1 MRLNTIAISHLEK
14 VFNRKKKALNNINL
28 HIHNGMFGILG
39 RNGSGKS
46 TLMNILST
54 LIPATKGEVTI
65 NNISIKET
73 KKIRRIIGYLPQDF
87 DFYPNM
93 KVSEVLYYLGFLSKI
108 NQTDFD
114 KYVDLILRKVN
125 LIDYKN
131 KKVKSLSGGMKKR
144 LGIAQAILHD
154 PKVIIVDEPTAGL
167 DPEERVRLRNLLS
180 DLAENKIVIISTH
193 IVSDI
198 ESTCNRIAILDKGSL
213 VYKGDIPSLIQQSDD
228 HIYEINLSPSE
239 LESFRENDL
248 FITKT
253 QEIENKLKVRFI
265 SETKVANAKKVKADF
280 EDAYMYFLKKQQ
292 GGLNHASIY
301 NGI

>member
-1 MRLNTIAISHLEK
+1 MNKIVIKGLSK
-14 VFNRKKKALNNINL
+14 SYDGKKDALNSLDLVIP
-28 HIHNGMFGILG
+28 NGMFGILG

-46 TLMNILST
+46 TLMNI
-54 LIPATKGEVTI
+54 IATILQPSKGTVTI
-65 NNISIKET
+65 NGIEIKNSQ
-73 KKIRRIIGYLPQDF
+73 KVRQMIGYLPQDF

-108 NQTDFD
+108 NQKDFD
-114 KYVDLILRKVN
+114 NYVDLILRKVN

-213 VYKGDIPSLIQQSDD
+213 VYKGDIPLLIQQSDD

>member
-1 MRLNTIAISHLEK
+1 MNKIVIKGLSK
-14 VFNRKKKALNNINL
+14 SYDGKKDALNSLDLVIP
-28 HIHNGMFGILG
+28 NGMFGILG

-46 TLMNILST
+46 TLMNI
-54 LIPATKGEVTI
+54 IATILQPSKGTVTI
-65 NNISIKET
+65 NGIEIKNSQM
-73 KKIRRIIGYLPQDF
+73 IRQMIGYLPQDF

-108 NQTDFD
+108 NQKDFD
-114 KYVDLILRKVN
+114 NYVDLILRKVN
-125 LIDYKN
+125 LIDHKN

>member
-1 MRLNTIAISHLEK
+1 MNKIVIKGLSK
-14 VFNRKKKALNNINL
+14 SYDGKKDALNSLDLVIP
-28 HIHNGMFGILG
+28 NGMFGILG

-46 TLMNILST
+46 TLMNI
-54 LIPATKGEVTI
+54 IATILQPSKGTVTI
-65 NNISIKET
+65 NGIEIKNSQ
-73 KKIRRIIGYLPQDF
+73 KIRQMIGYLPQDF

-108 NQTDFD
+108 NQKDFD

-198 ESTCNRIAILDKGSL
+198 ESTCKRIAILDKGSL

>member
-1 MRLNTIAISHLEK
+1 MNEIVIKGLSK
-14 VFNRKKKALNNINL
+14 SYDGKKDALNSLDLVIP
-28 HIHNGMFGILG
+28 NGMFGILG

-46 TLMNILST
+46 TLMNI
-54 LIPATKGEVTI
+54 IATILQPSKGTVTI
-65 NNISIKET
+65 NGIEIKNSQ
-73 KKIRRIIGYLPQDF
+73 KIRQMIGYLPQDF

-108 NQTDFD
+108 NQKDFD

-131 KKVKSLSGGMKKR
+131 KKVKSLSGGMEKR

>member
-1 MRLNTIAISHLEK
+1 MNEIVIKGLSK
-14 VFNRKKKALNNINL
+14 SYDGKKDALNSLDLVIP
-28 HIHNGMFGILG
+28 NGMFGILG

-46 TLMNILST
+46 TLMNI
-54 LIPATKGEVTI
+54 IATILQPSKGTVTI
-65 NNISIKET
+65 NGIEIKNSQ
-73 KKIRRIIGYLPQDF
+73 KIRQMIGYLPQDF

-280 EDAYMYFLKKQQ
+280 EDAYMYF
-292 GGLNHASIY
+292 
-301 NGI
+301 

>member
-1 MRLNTIAISHLEK
+1 MNKIVIKGLSK
-14 VFNRKKKALNNINL
+14 SYDGKKDALNSLDLVIP
-28 HIHNGMFGILG
+28 NGMFGILG

-46 TLMNILST
+46 TLMNI
-54 LIPATKGEVTI
+54 IATILQPSKGTVTI
-65 NNISIKET
+65 NGIEIKNSQ
-73 KKIRRIIGYLPQDF
+73 KIRQMIGYLPQDF

-213 VYKGDIPSLIQQSDD
+213 VYKGDIPSLIQESDD

-239 LESFRENDL
+239 LESFRKNDL

-280 EDAYMYFLKKQQ
+280 EDSYMYFLKKQQ

>member
-1 MRLNTIAISHLEK
+1 MNEIVIKGLSK
-14 VFNRKKKALNNINL
+14 SYDGKKDALNSLDLVIP
-28 HIHNGMFGILG
+28 NGMFGILG

-46 TLMNILST
+46 TLMNI
-54 LIPATKGEVTI
+54 IATILQPSKGTVTI
-65 NNISIKET
+65 NGIEIKNSQ
-73 KKIRRIIGYLPQDF
+73 KIRQMIGYLPQDF

-108 NQTDFD
+108 NRTDFD

>member
-1 MRLNTIAISHLEK
+1 MNEIVIKGLSK
-14 VFNRKKKALNNINL
+14 SYDGKKDALNSLDLVIP
-28 HIHNGMFGILG
+28 NGMFGILG

-46 TLMNILST
+46 TLMNI
-54 LIPATKGEVTI
+54 IATILQPSKGTVTI
-65 NNISIKET
+65 NGIEIKNSQ
-73 KKIRRIIGYLPQDF
+73 KIRQMIGYLPQDF

-108 NQTDFD
+108 NQKDFD
-114 KYVDLILRKVN
+114 NYVDLILRKVN

-253 QEIENKLKVRFI
+253 QEIDNKLKVRFI

>member
-1 MRLNTIAISHLEK
+1 MNKIVIKGLSK
-14 VFNRKKKALNNINL
+14 SYDGKKDALNSLDLVIP
-28 HIHNGMFGILG
+28 NGMFGILG

-46 TLMNILST
+46 TLMNI
-54 LIPATKGEVTI
+54 IATILQPSKGTVTI
-65 NNISIKET
+65 NGIEIKNSQ
-73 KKIRRIIGYLPQDF
+73 KIRQMIGYLPQDF

-108 NQTDFD
+108 NQKDFD

-213 VYKGDIPSLIQQSDD
+213 VYKGDIPSLIQESDD

-239 LESFRENDL
+239 LESFRKNDL

-292 GGLNHASIY
+292 GGLNYASIY

>member
-1 MRLNTIAISHLEK
+1 MKDALISLDL
-14 VFNRKKKALNNINL
+14 VIP
-28 HIHNGMFGILG
+28 NGMFGILG

-46 TLMNILST
+46 TLMNI
-54 LIPATKGEVTI
+54 IATILQPSKGTVTI
-65 NNISIKET
+65 NGIEIKNSQ
-73 KKIRRIIGYLPQDF
+73 KIRQMIGYLPQDF

-131 KKVKSLSGGMKKR
+131 KKIKSLSGGMKKR

>member
-1 MRLNTIAISHLEK
+1 MNKIVIKGLSK
-14 VFNRKKKALNNINL
+14 SYDGKKDALNSLDLVIP
-28 HIHNGMFGILG
+28 NGMFGILG

-46 TLMNILST
+46 TLMNI
-54 LIPATKGEVTI
+54 IATILQPSKGTVTI
-65 NNISIKET
+65 NGIEIKNSQ
-73 KKIRRIIGYLPQDF
+73 KIRQMIGYLPQDF

-108 NQTDFD
+108 NQKDFD

-213 VYKGDIPSLIQQSDD
+213 VYKGDKPLLIQQSDD

>member
-1 MRLNTIAISHLEK
+1 MNEIVIKGLSK
-14 VFNRKKKALNNINL
+14 SYDGKKDALNSLDLVIPND
-28 HIHNGMFGILG
+28 MFGILG

-46 TLMNILST
+46 TLMNI
-54 LIPATKGEVTI
+54 IATILQPSKGTVTI
-65 NNISIKET
+65 NGIEIKNSQ
-73 KKIRRIIGYLPQDF
+73 KIRQMIGYLPQDF

-108 NQTDFD
+108 NQKDFD

-131 KKVKSLSGGMKKR
+131 NKVKSLSGGMKKR

-280 EDAYMYFLKKQQ
+280 EDAYMYFLKKQ
-292 GGLNHASIY
+292 
-301 NGI
+301 

>member
-1 MRLNTIAISHLEK
+1 MNEIVIKGLSK
-14 VFNRKKKALNNINL
+14 SYDGKKDALNSLDLVIP
-28 HIHNGMFGILG
+28 NGMFGILG

-46 TLMNILST
+46 TLMNI
-54 LIPATKGEVTI
+54 IATILQPSKGTVTI
-65 NNISIKET
+65 NGIEIKNSQ
-73 KKIRRIIGYLPQDF
+73 KIRQMIGYLPQDF

-108 NQTDFD
+108 NQTNFD

-280 EDAYMYFLKKQQ
+280 EDAYMYFLKKQ
-292 GGLNHASIY
+292 
-301 NGI
+301 

>member
-1 MRLNTIAISHLEK
+1 MNKIVIKGLSK
-14 VFNRKKKALNNINL
+14 SYDGKKDALNSLDLVIP
-28 HIHNGMFGILG
+28 NGMFGILG

-46 TLMNILST
+46 TLMNI
-54 LIPATKGEVTI
+54 IATILQPSKGTVTI
-65 NNISIKET
+65 NGIEIKNSQ
-73 KKIRRIIGYLPQDF
+73 KIRQMIGYLPQDF

-108 NQTDFD
+108 NQKDFD

-144 LGIAQAILHD
+144 LGIAQAIFHD

>member
-1 MRLNTIAISHLEK
+1 MNKIVIKGLSK
-14 VFNRKKKALNNINL
+14 SYDGKKDALNSLDLVIP
-28 HIHNGMFGILG
+28 NGMFGILG

-46 TLMNILST
+46 TLMNI
-54 LIPATKGEVTI
+54 IATILQPSKGTVTI
-65 NNISIKET
+65 NGIEIKNSQ
-73 KKIRRIIGYLPQDF
+73 KIRQMIGYLPQDF

-144 LGIAQAILHD
+144 LGMAQAILHD

-167 DPEERVRLRNLLS
+167 DPEERVRIRNLLS

-280 EDAYMYFLKKQQ
+280 EDAYMYFLKNNKEV
-292 GGLNHASIY
+292 
-301 NGI
+301 

>member
-1 MRLNTIAISHLEK
+1 MNKIVIKGLSK
-14 VFNRKKKALNNINL
+14 SYDGKKDALNSLDLVIP
-28 HIHNGMFGILG
+28 NGMFGILG

-46 TLMNILST
+46 TLMNI
-54 LIPATKGEVTI
+54 IATILQPSKGTVTI
-65 NNISIKET
+65 NGIEIKNSQ
-73 KKIRRIIGYLPQDF
+73 KIRQMIGYLPQDF

-167 DPEERVRLRNLLS
+167 DPEERVRIRNLLS

-228 HIYEINLSPSE
+228 HIYEIDLSPSE

>member
-1 MRLNTIAISHLEK
+1 MNKIVIKGLSK
-14 VFNRKKKALNNINL
+14 SYDGKKDALNSLDLVIP
-28 HIHNGMFGILG
+28 NGMFGILG

-46 TLMNILST
+46 TLMNI
-54 LIPATKGEVTI
+54 IATILQPSKGTVTI
-65 NNISIKET
+65 NGIEIKNSQ
-73 KKIRRIIGYLPQDF
+73 KIRQMIGYLPQDF
-87 DFYPNM
+87 DFYSNM

-144 LGIAQAILHD
+144 LGMAQAILHD

-167 DPEERVRLRNLLS
+167 DPEERVRIRNLLS

-280 EDAYMYFLKKQQ
+280 EDAYMYFLKKQ
-292 GGLNHASIY
+292 
-301 NGI
+301 

>member
-1 MRLNTIAISHLEK
+1 MNKIVIKGLSK
-14 VFNRKKKALNNINL
+14 SYDGKKDALNSLDLVIP
-28 HIHNGMFGILG
+28 NGMFGILG

-46 TLMNILST
+46 TLMNI
-54 LIPATKGEVTI
+54 IATILQPSKGTVTI
-65 NNISIKET
+65 NGIEIKNSQ
-73 KKIRRIIGYLPQDF
+73 KIRQMIGYLPQDF

-108 NQTDFD
+108 NQKDFD

-144 LGIAQAILHD
+144 LGMAQAILHD

>member
-1 MRLNTIAISHLEK
+1 MNEIVIKGLSK
-14 VFNRKKKALNNINL
+14 SYDGKKDALNSLDLVIP
-28 HIHNGMFGILG
+28 NGMFGILG

-46 TLMNILST
+46 TLMNI
-54 LIPATKGEVTI
+54 IATILQPSKGTVTI
-65 NNISIKET
+65 NGIEIKNSQ
-73 KKIRRIIGYLPQDF
+73 KIRQMIGYLPQDF

-167 DPEERVRLRNLLS
+167 DPEERVRIRNLLS

>member
-1 MRLNTIAISHLEK
+1 MNEIVIKGLSK
-14 VFNRKKKALNNINL
+14 SYDGKKDALNSLDLVIP
-28 HIHNGMFGILG
+28 NGMFGILG

-46 TLMNILST
+46 TLMNI
-54 LIPATKGEVTI
+54 IATILQPSKGTVTI
-65 NNISIKET
+65 NGIEIKNSQ
-73 KKIRRIIGYLPQDF
+73 KIRQMIGYLPQDF

-253 QEIENKLKVRFI
+253 QEIENKLKVRFV

-280 EDAYMYFLKKQQ
+280 EDAYMYF
-292 GGLNHASIY
+292 
-301 NGI
+301 

>member
-1 MRLNTIAISHLEK
+1 MNKIVIKGLSK
-14 VFNRKKKALNNINL
+14 SYDGKKDALNSLDLVIP
-28 HIHNGMFGILG
+28 NGMFGILG

-46 TLMNILST
+46 TLMNI
-54 LIPATKGEVTI
+54 IATILQPSKGTVTI
-65 NNISIKET
+65 NGIEIKNSQ
-73 KKIRRIIGYLPQDF
+73 KIRQMIGYLPQDF

-108 NQTDFD
+108 NQKDFD

-280 EDAYMYFLKKQQ
+280 EDAYMYF
-292 GGLNHASIY
+292 
-301 NGI
+301 

>member
-1 MRLNTIAISHLEK
+1 MNKIVIKGLSK
-14 VFNRKKKALNNINL
+14 SYDGKKDALNSLDLVIP
-28 HIHNGMFGILG
+28 NGMFGILG

-46 TLMNILST
+46 TLMNI
-54 LIPATKGEVTI
+54 IATILQPSKGTVTI
-65 NNISIKET
+65 NGIEIKNSQM
-73 KKIRRIIGYLPQDF
+73 IRQMIGYLPQDF

-93 KVSEVLYYLGFLSKI
+93 KVSEILYYLGFLSKI
-108 NQTDFD
+108 NQKDFD
-114 KYVDLILRKVN
+114 NYVDLILRKVN

-213 VYKGDIPSLIQQSDD
+213 VYKGDIPLLIQQSDD

>member
-1 MRLNTIAISHLEK
+1 MNEIVIKGLSK
-14 VFNRKKKALNNINL
+14 SYDGKKDALNSLDLVIP
-28 HIHNGMFGILG
+28 NGMFGILG

-46 TLMNILST
+46 TLMNI
-54 LIPATKGEVTI
+54 IATILQPSKGTVTI
-65 NNISIKET
+65 NGIEIKNSQR
-73 KKIRRIIGYLPQDF
+73 IRQMIGYLPQDF

-108 NQTDFD
+108 NQKDFD

-253 QEIENKLKVRFI
+253 QEIENKLKVRFV

-280 EDAYMYFLKKQQ
+280 EDAYMYFLKKQ
-292 GGLNHASIY
+292 
-301 NGI
+301 

>member
-1 MRLNTIAISHLEK
+1 MNEIVIKGLSK
-14 VFNRKKKALNNINL
+14 SYDGKKDALNSLDLVIP
-28 HIHNGMFGILG
+28 NGMFGILG

-46 TLMNILST
+46 TLMNI
-54 LIPATKGEVTI
+54 IATILQPSKGTVTI
-65 NNISIKET
+65 NGIEIKNSQ
-73 KKIRRIIGYLPQDF
+73 KIRQMIGYLPQDF

-93 KVSEVLYYLGFLSKI
+93 KVSEVLYYLGILSKI

-180 DLAENKIVIISTH
+180 DLAVIISTH

>member
-1 MRLNTIAISHLEK
+1 MNKIVIKGLSK
-14 VFNRKKKALNNINL
+14 SYDGKKDALNSLDLVIP
-28 HIHNGMFGILG
+28 NGMFGILG

-46 TLMNILST
+46 TLMNI
-54 LIPATKGEVTI
+54 IATILQPSKGTVTI
-65 NNISIKET
+65 NGIEIKNSQ
-73 KKIRRIIGYLPQDF
+73 KIRQMIGYLPQDF

-167 DPEERVRLRNLLS
+167 DPEERVRIRNLLS
-180 DLAENKIVIISTH
+180 DLAENKNVIISTH

>member
-1 MRLNTIAISHLEK
+1 MNKIVIKGLSK
-14 VFNRKKKALNNINL
+14 SYDGKKDALNSLDLVIP
-28 HIHNGMFGILG
+28 NGMFGILG

-46 TLMNILST
+46 TLMNI
-54 LIPATKGEVTI
+54 IATILQPSKGTVTI
-65 NNISIKET
+65 NGIEIKNSQ
-73 KKIRRIIGYLPQDF
+73 KIRQMIGYLPQDF

-108 NQTDFD
+108 NQKDFD
-114 KYVDLILRKVN
+114 NYVDLILRKVN

-228 HIYEINLSPSE
+228 HIYEINLSLSE

>member
-1 MRLNTIAISHLEK
+1 MNKIVIKGLSK
-14 VFNRKKKALNNINL
+14 SYDGKKDALNSLDLVIP
-28 HIHNGMFGILG
+28 NGMFGILG

-46 TLMNILST
+46 TLMNI
-54 LIPATKGEVTI
+54 IATILQPSKGTVTI
-65 NNISIKET
+65 NGIEIKNSQ
-73 KKIRRIIGYLPQDF
+73 KIRQMIGYLPQDF

-108 NQTDFD
+108 NQKDFD
-114 KYVDLILRKVN
+114 NYVDLILRKVN

-213 VYKGDIPSLIQQSDD
+213 VYKGDIPSLIQESDD

-239 LESFRENDL
+239 LESFRKNDL

>member
-1 MRLNTIAISHLEK
+1 MNKIVIKGLSK
-14 VFNRKKKALNNINL
+14 SYDGKKDALNSLDLVIP
-28 HIHNGMFGILG
+28 NGMFGILG

-46 TLMNILST
+46 TLMNI
-54 LIPATKGEVTI
+54 IATILQPSKGTVTI
-65 NNISIKET
+65 NGIEIKNSQ
-73 KKIRRIIGYLPQDF
+73 KIRQMIGYLPQDF

-108 NQTDFD
+108 NQKDFD

-167 DPEERVRLRNLLS
+167 DTEERVRIRNLLS

>member
-1 MRLNTIAISHLEK
+1 MNKIVIKGLSKSYDGNK
-14 VFNRKKKALNNINL
+14 DALNSLDLVIP
-28 HIHNGMFGILG
+28 NGMFGILG

-46 TLMNILST
+46 TLMNI
-54 LIPATKGEVTI
+54 IATILQPSKGTVTI
-65 NNISIKET
+65 NGIEIKNSQ
-73 KKIRRIIGYLPQDF
+73 KIRQMIGYLPQDF

-108 NQTDFD
+108 NQKDFD

>member
-1 MRLNTIAISHLEK
+1 MNEIVIKGLSK
-14 VFNRKKKALNNINL
+14 SYDGKKDALNSLDLVIP
-28 HIHNGMFGILG
+28 NGMFGILG

-46 TLMNILST
+46 TLMNI
-54 LIPATKGEVTI
+54 IATILQPSKGTVTI
-65 NNISIKET
+65 NGIEIKNSQ
-73 KKIRRIIGYLPQDF
+73 KIRQMIGYLPQDF

-108 NQTDFD
+108 NQKDFD

-253 QEIENKLKVRFI
+253 QEIDNKLKVRFI

-280 EDAYMYFLKKQQ
+280 EDAYM
-292 GGLNHASIY
+292 
-301 NGI
+301 

>member
-1 MRLNTIAISHLEK
+1 MNKIVIKGLSK
-14 VFNRKKKALNNINL
+14 SYDGKKDALNSLDLVIP
-28 HIHNGMFGILG
+28 NGMFGILG

-46 TLMNILST
+46 TLMNI
-54 LIPATKGEVTI
+54 IATILQPSKGTVTI
-65 NNISIKET
+65 NGIEIKNSQ
-73 KKIRRIIGYLPQDF
+73 KIRQMIGYLPQDF

-108 NQTDFD
+108 NQTNFD

-167 DPEERVRLRNLLS
+167 DPEERVRIRNLLS

>member
-1 MRLNTIAISHLEK
+1 MNKIVIKGLSK
-14 VFNRKKKALNNINL
+14 SYDGKKDALNSLDLVIP
-28 HIHNGMFGILG
+28 NGMFGILG

-46 TLMNILST
+46 TLMNI
-54 LIPATKGEVTI
+54 IATILQPSKGTVTI
-65 NNISIKET
+65 NGIEIKNSQ
-73 KKIRRIIGYLPQDF
+73 KIRQMIGYLPQDF

-108 NQTDFD
+108 NQKDFD

-228 HIYEINLSPSE
+228 YIYEINLSPSE

>member
-1 MRLNTIAISHLEK
+1 MNKIVIKGLSK
-14 VFNRKKKALNNINL
+14 SYDGKKDALNSLDLVIP
-28 HIHNGMFGILG
+28 NGMFGILG

-46 TLMNILST
+46 TLMNI
-54 LIPATKGEVTI
+54 IATILQPSKGTVTI
-65 NNISIKET
+65 NGIEIKNSQ
-73 KKIRRIIGYLPQDF
+73 KIRQMIGYLPQDF

-228 HIYEINLSPSE
+228 YIYEINLSPSE

-280 EDAYMYFLKKQQ
+280 EDAYMYFLKNNKEV
-292 GGLNHASIY
+292 
-301 NGI
+301 

>member
-1 MRLNTIAISHLEK
+1 MNKIVIKGLSK
-14 VFNRKKKALNNINL
+14 SYDGKKDALNSLDLVIP
-28 HIHNGMFGILG
+28 NGMFGILG

-46 TLMNILST
+46 TLMNI
-54 LIPATKGEVTI
+54 IATILQPSKGTVTI
-65 NNISIKET
+65 NGIEIKNSQ
-73 KKIRRIIGYLPQDF
+73 KIRQMIGYLPQDF

-108 NQTDFD
+108 NQKDFD

-253 QEIENKLKVRFI
+253 QEIDNKLKVRFI

-280 EDAYMYFLKKQQ
+280 EDAYMYFLKNNKEV
-292 GGLNHASIY
+292 
-301 NGI
+301 

>member
-1 MRLNTIAISHLEK
+1 MNEIVIKGLSKSYDGKKDAINSLDL
-14 VFNRKKKALNNINL
+14 VIP
-28 HIHNGMFGILG
+28 NGMFGILG

-46 TLMNILST
+46 TLMNI
-54 LIPATKGEVTI
+54 IATILQPSKGTVTI
-65 NNISIKET
+65 NGIEIKNSQ
-73 KKIRRIIGYLPQDF
+73 KIRQMIGYLPQDF

-108 NQTDFD
+108 NQTNFD

-280 EDAYMYFLKKQQ
+280 EDAYMYFLKKQ
-292 GGLNHASIY
+292 
-301 NGI
+301 

>member
-1 MRLNTIAISHLEK
+1 MNKIVIKGLSK
-14 VFNRKKKALNNINL
+14 SYDGKKDALNSLDLVIP
-28 HIHNGMFGILG
+28 NGMFGILG

-46 TLMNILST
+46 TLMNI
-54 LIPATKGEVTI
+54 IATILQPSKGTVTI
-65 NNISIKET
+65 NGIEIKNSQ
-73 KKIRRIIGYLPQDF
+73 KIRQMIGYLPQDF

-108 NQTDFD
+108 NQKDFD

-144 LGIAQAILHD
+144 LGIAQAILHG

-253 QEIENKLKVRFI
+253 QEIENKLKVRFV

-280 EDAYMYFLKKQQ
+280 EDAYMYFLKKQ
-292 GGLNHASIY
+292 
-301 NGI
+301 

>member
-1 MRLNTIAISHLEK
+1 MNKIVIKGLSK
-14 VFNRKKKALNNINL
+14 SYDGKKDALNSLDLVIP
-28 HIHNGMFGILG
+28 NGMFGILG

-46 TLMNILST
+46 TLMNI
-54 LIPATKGEVTI
+54 IATILQPSKGTVTI
-65 NNISIKET
+65 NGIEIKNSQ
-73 KKIRRIIGYLPQDF
+73 KIRQMIGYLPQDF

-144 LGIAQAILHD
+144 LGMAQAILHD

-167 DPEERVRLRNLLS
+167 DPEERVRIRNLLS

-280 EDAYMYFLKKQQ
+280 EDAYMYFLKKQ
-292 GGLNHASIY
+292 
-301 NGI
+301 

>member
-1 MRLNTIAISHLEK
+1 MNKIVIKGLSK
-14 VFNRKKKALNNINL
+14 SYDGKKDALNSLDLVIP
-28 HIHNGMFGILG
+28 NGMFGILG

-46 TLMNILST
+46 TLMNI
-54 LIPATKGEVTI
+54 IATILQPSKGTVTI
-65 NNISIKET
+65 NGIEIKNSQ
-73 KKIRRIIGYLPQDF
+73 KIRQMIGYLPQDF

-108 NQTDFD
+108 NQKDFD

-198 ESTCNRIAILDKGSL
+198 EPTCNRIAILDKGSL